1 MHNFMETFK
10 YLYVLT
16 FENMSTNNF
25 KTLRE
30 SVTDSKFLMG
40 KNKVIGIA
48 LGVTEENTYKP
59 NSYKVTEVNCHP
71 MSGSKRTLRTVLY
84 KQNQEVSWGDL
95 RELRG
100 SWIRNRRYLGHW
112 DYGLGEGIRL
122 FEAIRSFFGAL
133 PETTG
138 PSYSTDQLSDRVA
151 ERLSAG
157 RRRQASNCLKMQD
170 LGTSDPYSRNCWAK
184 RCRDLNSTSR
194 GFTMART
201 TKDTDSLLNF
211 IHNIS

>member
-1 MHNFMETFK
+1 MPESKRNKLVSLTQVKPKTRDHKEFVVKKVHNFMETFK

-84 KQNQEVSWGDL
+84 KQNQEVS
-95 RELRG
+95 
-100 SWIRNRRYLGHW
+100 
-112 DYGLGEGIRL
+112 
-122 FEAIRSFFGAL
+122 
-133 PETTG
+133 
-138 PSYSTDQLSDRVA
+138 
-151 ERLSAG
+151 
-157 RRRQASNCLKMQD
+157 
-170 LGTSDPYSRNCWAK
+170 
-184 RCRDLNSTSR
+184 
-194 GFTMART
+194 
-201 TKDTDSLLNF
+201 
-211 IHNIS
+211 